1 MLEAA
6 LQQQHLRQQ
15 QQQQQLQQEAGEQA
29 AKETMQ
35 GEEKA
40 AKGAE
45 EVLEAAKVV
54 HPVSRR
60 LLNDDGEQVPSLL
73 LVRQDYC
80 QPGEAAIQ
88 PDSPFYMHGSD
99 EQQGSL
105 VELPRYQAIAGTSC
119 PRS

>member
-1 MLEAA
+1 MRAQEEEEQHVITAA
-6 LQQQHLRQQ
+6 AAAAA
-15 QQQQQLQQEAGEQA
+15 AGEQVV
-29 AKETMQ
+29 KKTTE

-45 EVLEAAKVV
+45 EEAAKVV
-54 HPVSRR
+54 HHVSRR

-105 VELPRYQAIAGTSC
+105 VELPRYQAGAGTSC
-119 PRS
+119 PSIAMRC